1 MLQNKTAQKRCS
13 FHRIFFTIAAAIVLL
28 LSMMITTGFTTI
40 KHVTIDDG
48 SGELKTAV
56 TMKGTVSA
64 ILAEQNIEIKQGDIV
79 TPALNVEVLRD
90 QQISIQ
96 RASQVVMTIDGVP
109 TTYYSVAS
117 TVGEFLKENN
127 IIIGEHDGFNAAMQ
141 DAITN
146 GLNLNINRVNEYY
159 YTVDEPIPYSVNE
172 STTYSL
178 PKGEYN
184 ILQQGQNGTL
194 QKQYVIRYENGVKVS
209 EEFVSETVTQQP
221 VEEIRE
227 AGLLDVVHTSAGNI
241 AVRSTHYMQATGYDI
256 GYESCGKWPG
266 DPLYGIT
273 ATGIRATYGI
283 VAVDPR
289 VIPLGSKLFIQTTDG
304 SFTYGYALAAD
315 TGGAIKGNRIDLC
328 FDSRQEALNFGRR
341 NVVVYVLN

>member
-1 MLQNKTAQKRCS
+1 MLQNKTAS
-13 FHRIFFTIAAAIVLL
+13 LHRVVCCVIAVIVLL

-64 ILAEQNIEIKQGDIV
+64 ILAEQNIKIKKGDIV
-79 TPALNVEVLRD
+79 TPALNTQVVRD

-96 RASQVVMTIDGVP
+96 RASKVVITIDGAS
-109 TTYYSVAS
+109 TTYYSVAR
-117 TVGEFLKENN
+117 TVGEFLDEAN
-127 IIIGEHDGFNAAMQ
+127 IVVGEFDGFNAALT
-141 DAITN
+141 DNIKN
-146 GLNLNINRVNEYY
+146 GMNLNINRVNEYY
-159 YTVDEPIPYSVNE
+159 YTVDEAIPYVVKE
-172 STTYSL
+172 TTTYSL
-178 PKGEYN
+178 PKGEQR
-184 ILQQGQNGTL
+184 IVQQGQSGVV
-194 QKQYVIRYENGVKVS
+194 QKQYIARFENGIKVS
-209 EEFVSETVTQQP
+209 EELIGETVTQQP
-221 VEEIRE
+221 VDEVKET
-227 AGLLDVVHTSAGNI
+227 GLLDVVSTSAGNI
-241 AVRSTHYMQATGYDI
+241 AVRATHYMQATGYDI

-273 ATGIRATYGI
+273 ATGIRATYGV

-328 FDSRQEALNFGRR
+328 FDSRQDALNFGRR

>member
-1 MLQNKTAQKRCS
+1 MLQKETAEKRS
-13 FHRIFFTIAAAIVLL
+13 SLHRAVFCVAAAIVLL

-48 SGELKTAV
+48 SGELRTAV
-56 TMKGTVSA
+56 TMKETVSA
-64 ILAEQNIEIKQGDIV
+64 ILAEQDIKIKKGDIV
-79 TPALNVEVLRD
+79 TPALNSEVVRD

-96 RASQVVMTIDGVP
+96 RAAQVVMTIDGTS

-117 TVGEFLKENN
+117 TVSDFLAEAN
-127 IIIGEHDGFNAAMQ
+127 ITVGEHDGFNVSMT

-146 GLNLNINRVNEYY
+146 GMNINIDRVNEYY
-159 YTVDEPIPYSVNE
+159 YTTEEAIPFSVKE
-172 STTYSL
+172 TSTYSL

-184 ILQQGQNGTL
+184 VIQQGQAGIL
-194 QKQYVIRYENGVKVS
+194 QKQYVIRYENGVRVS
-209 EEFVSETVTQQP
+209 EEQVGETVVQQP
-221 VEEIRE
+221 VNEIRE
-227 AGLLDVVHTSAGNI
+227 TGLLDVVATSAGNI
-241 AVRSTHYMQATGYDI
+241 AVRSTLYMQATGYDI
-256 GYESCGKWPG
+256 GYESCGKLPG

-273 ATGIRATYGI
+273 ATGIRATYGV

-304 SFTYGYALAAD
+304 SFTYGYAIAAD

-328 FDSRQEALNFGRR
+328 FDSRTDALNFGRR
-341 NVVVYVLN
+341 DVVVYVLN

>member
-1 MLQNKTAQKRCS
+1 MLQNKTAS
-13 FHRIFFTIAAAIVLL
+13 LHRVILCVTAAIVLL

-48 SGELKTAV
+48 SGELRTAV

-64 ILAEQNIEIKQGDIV
+64 ILAEQNIKIKKGDIV
-79 TPALNVEVLRD
+79 TPALNSQVLRD

-96 RASQVVMTIDGVP
+96 RAAQVVMTIDGAS
-109 TTYYSVAS
+109 TTYYSVAH
-117 TVGEFLKENN
+117 TVGEFLDEAN
-127 IIIGEHDGFNAAMQ
+127 IVVGEHDGFNASMT
-141 DAITN
+141 DTVKN
-146 GLNLNINRVNEYY
+146 GMNLTIDRVNEYH
-159 YTVDEPIPYSVNE
+159 YTVDEAIPFVVKE
-172 STTYSL
+172 TTTYSL

-184 ILQQGQNGTL
+184 VVQQGQAGVL
-194 QKQYVIRYENGVKVS
+194 QKQYIARYENGVKVS
-209 EEFVSETVTQQP
+209 EELVSEAITQQP
-221 VEEIRE
+221 VDEVRE
-227 AGLLDVVHTSAGNI
+227 AGLLDVVPTSAGNI
-241 AVRSTHYMQATGYDI
+241 AVRATYYMQATGYDI
-256 GYESCGKWPG
+256 GYESCGKLPG

-273 ATGIRATYGI
+273 ATGIRATYGV

-289 VIPLGSKLFIQTTDG
+289 VIPLGSKLFIQTADG

-341 NVVVYVLN
+341 DVIVYVLN

>member
-1 MLQNKTAQKRCS
+1 MLQNKTAEKRHS
-13 FHRIFFTIAAAIVLL
+13 FYRVCLSAAAAIVLL

-40 KHVTIDDG
+40 KHITIDDG

-56 TMKGTVSA
+56 TMKGTVSS
-64 ILAEQNIEIKQGDIV
+64 ILAEQNIELRQGDVV
-79 TPALNVEVLRD
+79 TPSLNAEVIRD

-96 RASQVVMTIDGVP
+96 RAVRVNMNIDGVP
-109 TTYYSVAS
+109 TTYYSVS
-117 TVGEFLKENN
+117 PTVGEFLSE
-127 IIIGEHDGFNAAMQ
+127 IGITVGEHDNFNANMQ
-141 DAITN
+141 DELIS
-146 GLNLNINRVNEYY
+146 GLNLNLGRVNEYY
-159 YTVDEPIPYSVNE
+159 YTVDETIPYSVKE
-172 STTYSL
+172 TTTYSL

-184 ILQQGQNGTL
+184 VIQQGQEGTI
-194 QKQYVIRYENGVKVS
+194 QKQYVIKYENGVKVS
-209 EEFVSETVTQQP
+209 EEFVGETVTQQP
-221 VEEIRE
+221 VEEVRE
-227 AGLLDVVHTSAGNI
+227 TGMLDVVQTSAGSI
-241 AVRSTHYMQATGYDI
+241 AVRSVLYMQATGYDI

-273 ATGIRATYGI
+273 ATGIRACYGI

-289 VIPLGSKLFIQTTDG
+289 VIPLCSKLFIQTTDG

-328 FDSRQEALNFGRR
+328 FDSRQDALNFGRR